1 MLVYFLGDSLAAQNI
16 GGFKKGVGLT
26 KRPCKMCDVYNTEM
40 STGHYE
46 NNFTLR
52 NEETHKDRC
61 DLLDTLNK
69 EEKLYWSAEYGINER
84 SVLAEIPEFQV
95 TKCILQD
102 PMHLLLEGVDRLVI
116 KLILHTVVVHEK
128 YFKLEDL
135 NVAISNFAYSSSQML
150 DKPQEIINDE
160 LQPSSSMRQSAASM
174 LTLMQC
180 LPFMIGHY
188 IPDNN
193 LPWLN
198 FIRLL
203 QINLLSFSPVVSYK
217 TASTLADLIAL
228 HNKTFVEL
236 YPEPSFIPKLYY
248 LIHLPGSC

>member
-1 MLVYFLGDSLAAQNI
+1 
-16 GGFKKGVGLT
+16 
-26 KRPCKMCDVYNTEM
+26 
-40 STGHYE
+40 
-46 NNFTLR
+46 
-52 NEETHKDRC
+52 
-61 DLLDTLNK
+61 
-69 EEKLYWSAEYGINER
+69 
-84 SVLAEIPEFQV
+84 
-95 TKCILQD
+95 
-102 PMHLLLEGVDRLVI
+102 MH
-116 KLILHTVVVHEK
+116 TFVVHEK
-128 YFKLEDL
+128 YFQLEDL

-150 DKPQEIINDE
+150 DKPQEITNDE
-160 LQPSSSMRQSAASM
+160 LQPNSSMRQSAASM

-228 HNKTFVEL
+228 LNKTFVEL
-236 YPEPSFIPKLYY
+236 FQSNPLYPNYTT
-248 LIHLPGSC
+248 